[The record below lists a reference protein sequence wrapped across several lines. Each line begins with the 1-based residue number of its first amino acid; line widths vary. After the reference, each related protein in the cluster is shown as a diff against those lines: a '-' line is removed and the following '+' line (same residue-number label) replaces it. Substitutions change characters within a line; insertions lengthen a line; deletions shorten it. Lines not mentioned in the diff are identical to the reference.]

1 MFMLDMD
8 ELVYQFGLSE
18 RWRTR
23 MESTGRVELDDVE
36 ADRLA
41 RTKVVHVVLITLLG
55 LAFVYAAGPFRRPE
69 RKTPAEP
76 SLHPS
81 PPNKAACAQTVLR
94 GTSFSHWRSELEGP

>member
-69 RKTPAEP
+69 RKTPAANRRCTR
-76 SLHPS
+76 LLDLT
-81 PPNKAACAQTVLR
+81 KLLAQTV
-94 GTSFSHWRSELEGP
+94 